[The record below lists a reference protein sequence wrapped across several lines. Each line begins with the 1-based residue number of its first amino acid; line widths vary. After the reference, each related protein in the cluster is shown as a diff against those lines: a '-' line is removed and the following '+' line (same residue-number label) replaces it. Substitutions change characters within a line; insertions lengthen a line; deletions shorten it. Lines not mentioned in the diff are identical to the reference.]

1 VRNIGNTATSGRLA
15 YLRKLYKFQRSGTCI
30 PTIGRHAMKAF
41 EKISEHQQNQI
52 YEFIADSS
60 LRYPSGRPLATC

>member
-1 VRNIGNTATSGRLA
+1 
-15 YLRKLYKFQRSGTCI
+15 
-30 PTIGRHAMKAF
+30 MKAF